1 MDELRRARPLLG
13 TIVEMRV
20 EGLAHAAAL
29 AAIEAAFAEVAE
41 VHRLMSFHEPGSEL
55 SRLNREAA
63 DAAVE
68 VDARTFEVLQ
78 TALAIA
84 AASGGRFDPCVAAK
98 LVEWNFLPAPP
109 RACVPDPAA
118 AWCDIELSAPSR
130 VRFLRPLWIDL
141 GGIAKGYAV
150 DRALAILR
158 AAGARSGSV
167 NAGGDLRR
175 FGSRPENVQ
184 LRLARGRAGEPVVEL
199 ADAALASSAGCVAA
213 RRVDGRWHGV
223 HVDGR
228 RRRSVAARRSVS
240 VVASTCVVADA
251 LTKVVL
257 ADRRVGQR
265 LLQQYDA
272 VACLYDDARGW
283 CMLGDS

>member
-1 MDELRRARPLLG
+1 MDELRRARPWLG

-20 EGLAHAAAL
+20 DGLAQPAAL

-41 VHRLMSFHEPGSEL
+41 VHRLMSFHERGSEL
-55 SRLNREAA
+55 SRLNR
-63 DAAVE
+63 DASRHPIE
-68 VDARTFEVLQ
+68 VDARTFDVLQ

-84 AASGGRFDPCVAAK
+84 AASDGRFDPCVAAR
-98 LVEWNFLPAPP
+98 LVEWGFLPAPVSDG
-109 RACVPDPAA
+109 APDPAA
-118 AWCDIELSAPSR
+118 DWRDIELTASSR

-158 AAGARSGSV
+158 AAGAHSASV

-175 FGSRPENVQ
+175 FGPRAENVR
-184 LRLARGRAGEPVVEL
+184 LRLTCGRTGEPIVEL
-199 ADAALASSAGCVAA
+199 GDAAMASSVGRVAA
-213 RRVDGRWHGV
+213 RRIDGRWRGV
-223 HVDGR
+223 HLDGR
-228 RRRSVAARRSVS
+228 QRRGVAARRSVS
-240 VVASTCVVADA
+240 VVAPSCLIADA

-257 ADRRVGQR
+257 ADQRCATR
-265 LLQQYDA
+265 LLRRYDA

-283 CMLGDS
+283 RMLGD

>member
-20 EGLAHAAAL
+20 EGLAQPSAL
-29 AAIEAAFAEVAE
+29 AAIEAAFAEVAD
-41 VHRLMSFHEPGSEL
+41 VHRLMSFHEAGSEL

-63 DAAVE
+63 HTAVE

-78 TALAIA
+78 TALSIA
-84 AASGGRFDPCVAAK
+84 AASDGRFDPCVAAR
-98 LVEWNFLPAPP
+98 LVEWNFLPAP
-109 RACVPDPAA
+109 RHAGAPDPAA
-118 AWCDIELSAPSR
+118 DWRDIELTAPSR

-175 FGSRPENVQ
+175 FGPHRENVQ
-184 LRLARGRAGEPVVEL
+184 LRLAGGRAGEPVVEL
-199 ADAALASSAGCVAA
+199 GDAAMASSAGRVAS
-213 RRVDGRWHGV
+213 RRVDGRWRGV
-223 HVDGR
+223 HLDGR

-240 VVASTCVVADA
+240 VVASSCMVADA

-257 ADRRVGQR
+257 ADRRVGRR

-272 VACLYDDARGW
+272 VACLYDEAHGW